1 MGFKRKAA
9 LVGMIISIF
18 FISEAQAVD
27 LSGRLGIG
35 LNYPGVSI
43 KYGIGPKVVI
53 EARGQLEE
61 DITVYGSRLYY
72 NFGRDRVMNLFL
84 GGEADYV
91 KFKGKDSEGSGFAVE
106 AFVGGEYFL
115 MKNLSLTTDI
125 GPAYISLKDDDKDES
140 EKGMEYVVNVGV
152 NYYFGGGK

>member
-1 MGFKRKAA
+1 MGFERKAA

-35 LNYPGVSI
+35 LNYPGVSL
-43 KYGIGPKVVI
+43 KCGVGPKVAI
-53 EARGQLEE
+53 EAKGQLEE
-61 DITVYGSRLYY
+61 DITIYGSRLYY
-72 NFGRDRVMNLFL
+72 NFNRGKAMNLFL

-91 KFKGKDSEGSGFAVE
+91 TFEGEDSKGSGFAVE
-106 AFVGGEYFL
+106 AFIGGEYFL

-125 GPAYISLKDDDKDES
+125 GPAYVSLKDDDTE
-140 EKGMEYVVNVGV
+140 ETEEGVEYVVNVGV
-152 NYYFGGGK
+152 NLYFGGGK